1 MSDKHMELDSDTIEL
16 LLTSDKIATRYLL
29 NYVPTIIAFG
39 TLAVMKNSP
48 LNKYLLKYLKPT
60 QINSK
65 VHELIKNH
73 LEEFVDKNENTY
85 VLALSRP
92 GNEYVRILIDET
104 LVKIIQSASLTANA
118 YYNTNSLNN
127 KFMLAG
133 FIEIIPDIYEEFLES
148 CFEKQEHL
156 ATKKDTSRRKN
167 SEQLAIPN
175 KLASFLTVM
184 NNKYSKDEKYCKI
197 LGRENE
203 KDQLIRILAKATK
216 KNAIL
221 VGEPGVGKTA
231 IVEKLTW
238 DIVKGNCHDK
248 FKNKKIVELDVTSIL
263 AGTKYRGSAEERFQE
278 LIKFLENNSDCILF
292 IDEIHT
298 ILGAGACREG
308 ELDLANALKPI
319 LARGDTQVI
328 GATTYK
334 EYEKYFSKDGALKRR
349 FEKIVVEEPK
359 TTELYDMIKN
369 QILWLEE
376 YHHTTISKEV
386 VEFAI
391 FNASCFK
398 YETRNPDRTL
408 DVIDKAMAVA
418 ELKNKTIVDKSD
430 VLECFAIKR
439 KKFEELSEDIKK
451 EVAYHEVGHYII
463 QKYSPRLQNFKVL
476 AISIMPTDNYWGVTV
491 SEQEVATLQ
500 YTNREAYIQRIANA
514 LGGRRAEMIYTN
526 NLNSGAADD
535 LTHANQIAKDMVTK
549 YGLGEGAIENRV
561 YPYEDKNS
569 MYTEKIITRI
579 DYEIGKI
586 INEATQ
592 YADSVLVA
600 HKEEIEKLVAELV
613 RKGMLSKIEIDSIV

>member
-1 MSDKHMELDSDTIEL
+1 M
-16 LLTSDKIATRYLL
+16 
-29 NYVPTIIAFG
+29 
-39 TLAVMKNSP
+39 
-48 LNKYLLKYLKPT
+48 
-60 QINSK
+60 Q
-65 VHELIKNH
+65 
-73 LEEFVDKNENTY
+73 
-85 VLALSRP
+85 
-92 GNEYVRILIDET
+92 
-104 LVKIIQSASLTANA
+104 
-118 YYNTNSLNN
+118 
-127 KFMLAG
+127 
-133 FIEIIPDIYEEFLES
+133 
-148 CFEKQEHL
+148 
-156 ATKKDTSRRKN
+156 
-167 SEQLAIPN
+167 
-175 KLASFLTVM
+175 
-184 NNKYSKDEKYCKI
+184 
-197 LGRENE
+197 
-203 KDQLIRILAKATK
+203 
-216 KNAIL
+216 
-221 VGEPGVGKTA
+221 
-231 IVEKLTW
+231 
-238 DIVKGNCHDK
+238 
-248 FKNKKIVELDVTSIL
+248 
-263 AGTKYRGSAEERFQE
+263 
-278 LIKFLENNSDCILF
+278 NNSDCILF

-369 QILWLEE
+369 QILRLEE

>member
-1 MSDKHMELDSDTIEL
+1 MSDKRMELDSDTIEL

-85 VLALSRP
+85 VLALSSP

-104 LVKIIQSASLTANA
+104 LLRIIQSAYLTANA

-278 LIKFLENNSDCILF
+278 LIKFLQNNSDCILF

-369 QILWLEE
+369 QILRLEE